1 MVNLK
6 YNNMKKRFKRGGFTL
21 FFSMLA
27 TFATGQ
33 NTTNNQDSRIIEPIQ
48 YGNFDH
54 WMVHEVEESR
64 IIGGK
69 TKYTYEIIDLDTLK
83 NNKPFKPNGATPW
96 ATSSV
101 MAHVMGIHK
110 ASTTIFPEER
120 DGGYCARMETRI
132 ENVKVLGIVNLNVL
146 ATGTI
151 YTGETLEPIQDAKN
165 PQSKIHRGIPFTKR
179 PTALIFDYK
188 VKVGGEQYKTGATGM
203 GKPKNMGTQNRA
215 EVYAILQHRWE
226 ENGEIYAA
234 RVGTGFKAFEQDVNE
249 WQNGYEVPI
258 KYGDIT
264 KDADFDQS
272 ANLND
277 KYETEECF
285 YAINSAGE
293 NVPIHEVEWDD
304 SKEPTHLILVF
315 TSGNGGAYIGAPDA
329 IFWIDNVK
337 LAY

>member
-1 MVNLK
+1 
-6 YNNMKKRFKRGGFTL
+6 MKNIVFRWGVLVAAFIYSGIAF
-21 FFSMLA
+21 
-27 TFATGQ
+27 GQ
-33 NTTNNQDSRIIEPIQ
+33 DTTEFQSNRVIKPLPL
-48 YGNFDH
+48 GNFDK
-54 WMVHEVEESR
+54 WMVHQVDESG

-69 TKYTYEIIDLDTLK
+69 TKYTYEVIDLDTLK
-83 NNKPFKPNGATPW
+83 DNKPFKPNGATPW
-96 ATSSV
+96 ANSSV
-101 MAHVMGIHK
+101 MAHVKGIYK

-132 ENVKVLGIVNLNVL
+132 ENVKVLGFINLNVL

-151 YTGETLEPIQDAKN
+151 YTGETLEPVRSADN
-165 PQSKIHRGIPFTKR
+165 PQSKIARGIPFTER
-179 PTALIFDYK
+179 PTGLIFDYK
-188 VKVGGEQYKTGATGM
+188 VKVGGEQYRTGATGF
-203 GKPKNMGTQNRA
+203 GKPKNMGAQNRA

-234 RVGTGFKAFEQDVNE
+234 RVGTGFKALEKDVEE
-249 WQNGYEVPI
+249 WQNNYEIPI
-258 KYGDIT
+258 KYGDIS
-264 KDADFDQS
+264 KEADFDK
-272 ANLND
+272 AADLND

-293 NVPIHEVEWDD
+293 NVPIHEIEWDGT
-304 SKEPTHLILVF
+304 KEPTHLILIF

>member
-1 MVNLK
+1 MKNIVFKWGIFVAVLVNCSIV
-6 YNNMKKRFKRGGFTL
+6 M
-21 FFSMLA
+21 
-27 TFATGQ
+27 GQ
-33 NTTNNQDSRIIEPIQ
+33 NTTDIQDNRVIKPLPF
-48 YGNFDH
+48 GNFDK
-54 WMVHEVEESR
+54 WMVHQIDESG

-69 TKYTYEIIDLDTLK
+69 TKYTYEVIDLDTLK
-83 NNKPFKPNGATPW
+83 DNKPFKPNGATPW
-96 ATSSV
+96 ANSSV
-101 MAHVMGIHK
+101 MAHVKGIYK

-132 ENVKVLGIVNLNVL
+132 ENVKVLGFINLNVL

-151 YTGETLEPIQDAKN
+151 YTGETLEPVKSADN
-165 PQSKIHRGIPFTKR
+165 PQSKIARGIPFTER
-179 PTALIFDYK
+179 PTGLIFDYK
-188 VKVGGEQYKTGATGM
+188 VKVGGEQYKTGATGF

-234 RVGTGFKAFEQDVNE
+234 RVGTGFKALEQDVEE
-249 WQNGYEVPI
+249 WQNNYEIPI
-258 KYGDIT
+258 KYGDISN
-264 KDADFDQS
+264 DADFDK
-272 ANLND
+272 AADLND

-293 NVPIHEVEWDD
+293 NVPIHEIEWDGT
-304 SKEPTHLILVF
+304 KEPTHLILIF